1 MKIDRLIAIL
11 SILQK
16 GALVT
21 APQLAE
27 RLEVSRRTIN
37 RDIDDLCRAGIP
49 IVTTQGMG
57 GGIALMEGCCVDTTL
72 FTAPELRALLAGI
85 RSLDSVSA
93 SPRAAILAG
102 KLSPGGQIFASAGD
116 IVIDLASFY
125 KGSLTEKITLLEH
138 AIREHRAVRFHY
150 YYRKGES
157 DVLTEPCR
165 LCFKWSAWYL
175 QAYTPARGDFR
186 LYKLLRLWDLQETEE
201 YFVPREI
208 PEEQESLSDR
218 ITDEYQVTGLF
229 TQAVKYRL
237 VDEYGPESFTV
248 QPDGRLLF
256 TRSFQHREDA
266 ALWFLSFGDQ
276 AEAIAPI
283 ELRKEIARLAAKILS
298 CYP

>member
-16 GALVT
+16 GNLVT

-72 FTAPELRALLAGI
+72 FTEPELRALLAGI
-85 RSLDSVSA
+85 RSLDSVSD

-102 KLSPGGQIFASAGD
+102 KLSPGGQISASAGD

-138 AIREHRAVRFHY
+138 AIREHRTVRFHY

-186 LYKLLRLWDLQETEE
+186 LYKLLRLWDLQETQEH
-201 YFVPREI
+201 FVPREI
-208 PEEQESLSDR
+208 PEEQESLTDR

-237 VDEYGPESFTV
+237 VDEYGPESFAV

-256 TRSFQHREDA
+256 TRGFQHREDA

-276 AEAIAPI
+276 AEAIAPV
-283 ELRKEIARLAAKILS
+283 ELREEIARLAAKILS

>member
-49 IVTTQGMG
+49 LVTTQGMG

-72 FTAPELRALLAGI
+72 FTEPELRALLAGI

-102 KLSPGGQIFASAGD
+102 KLSPGGQISASAGD

-138 AIREHRAVRFHY
+138 AIREHCAVRFHY

-201 YFVPREI
+201 HFVPREI

-256 TRSFQHREDA
+256 TRGFQHREDA

-276 AEAIAPI
+276 VEAIAPV